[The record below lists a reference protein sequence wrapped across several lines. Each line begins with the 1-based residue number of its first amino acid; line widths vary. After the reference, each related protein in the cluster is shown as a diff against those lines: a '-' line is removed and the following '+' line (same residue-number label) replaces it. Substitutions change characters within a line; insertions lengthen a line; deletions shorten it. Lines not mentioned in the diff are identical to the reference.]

1 MYGLV
6 RSVSKF
12 FKMGMY
18 DYCNLES
25 VDCISTKETEEDSED
40 KIVESDVFVTKD
52 GGLLSV
58 IEVAGTLS
66 IVGTKRF
73 EDQLD
78 QLIDNLSGALSEQG
92 YRLQFVFTRDPE
104 ISDRPLAP
112 SINAIKKTVKTLQL
126 DIEDMIEEREKI
138 LTKKTCYEKCYL
150 IVTTLPSK
158 LPPAT
163 VKQAMKDRLDSVK
176 NLKVGIKPGEF
187 GQSPFIALSA
197 LRETHI
203 GMVNSIKDVLSETLV
218 LKVLDV
224 HAALN
229 AVKQEINPIQTSP
242 DWYPSL
248 IGDKIK
254 PRAVKES
261 GYERDVSHV
270 MHPDIA
276 FQLFSQ
282 EPKVCEEDPS
292 IVQVGQRF
300 MAPLL
305 VDIPPQSPK
314 PFANLFN
321 RIKPNVPYR
330 WSFTLETGH
339 EKTLGK
345 IGTKH
350 TFASFLAFSNGDNK
364 LIKEAAEELM
374 EIGKEE
380 VLVTAYMNICTW
392 GNDLKET
399 RKRKSLINA
408 SMQNWGKMDVIEET
422 GDAVEAWCSS
432 LPAFSAKQISTGF
445 PIPLLEAM
453 VMTPLIRPTSAWDSG
468 SILFRT
474 IDNKLYPMMLGSS
487 LQTTW
492 VDLVFAPP
500 GYGKSF
506 YLSASNMAL
515 ITKPGNRILP
525 RISIIDIGF
534 SSASFVDMIKE
545 ALPSHLKYLAQ
556 SYKLQMTSDYA
567 INVFDTPLA
576 CEYPLSIDR
585 DFLVNFVTLVLTP
598 AGIKDSIP
606 RLTELVG
613 ALIDAMYEAKS
624 SAKDPEP
631 YSPRVDDV
639 VDLALENE
647 GIHVHDETTWYE
659 IVYELYEKGLY
670 LEAGLAQRY
679 AVPTLNDATA
689 VLTADVNIK
698 DTFGNARVGDE
709 DLISFAKGMIISA
722 TKEYPILSGVSVFD
736 IGSARICSMDLS
748 AVAKSGSPQADK
760 KTGIM
765 YMLAR
770 QVMCRDFY
778 IGEDNVNEIPAKY
791 RGFHKKKIDDDSEVP
806 KKLCMDEF
814 HRTKNSPS
822 VRAQSV
828 IDIREGRKY
837 DVHVALLSQM
847 VDDFDDAMVELA
859 TNVYI
864 LSKGIAEDTITKIK
878 KIFNP
883 SSDAIKGLRQY
894 VTGPTKEGSSM
905 LYLGALKGGKG
916 IEQVIRL
923 TLGSVE
929 IWAYS
934 TTKEDVILR
943 KIMTEKIGLNNAL
956 RILAVEFPGGTAKSY
971 IESKSLSE
979 EEEVDESIYETI
991 KNELIDKHRSLI
1003 SI

>member
-1 MYGLV
+1 MYGLI
-6 RSVSKF
+6 RSLSKF

-18 DYCNLES
+18 DYCNIES
-25 VDCISTKETEEDSED
+25 VDCISTKEIEGEESD
-40 KIVESDVFVTKD
+40 KVMASDVFVTKD

-58 IEVAGTLS
+58 IEVMGTLS
-66 IVGTKRF
+66 IVGPKRF
-73 EDQLD
+73 EDQLG
-78 QLIDNLSGALSEQG
+78 QLIDNLSGALSEPG
-92 YRLQFVFTRDPE
+92 YRLQFIFTRDPE
-104 ISDRPLAP
+104 ISSRPLDP
-112 SINAIKKTVKTLQL
+112 SITAVRKTVQNLSL
-126 DIEDMIEEREKI
+126 DFEDMVDERERV

-150 IVTTLPSK
+150 VVTTLPSK

-163 VKQAMKDRLDSVK
+163 IKQATKDRLDSVK

-187 GQSPFIALSA
+187 GQSPFIALGA

-203 GMVNSIKDVLSETLV
+203 GMINSIKDVLSETLV

-224 HAALN
+224 HPALK
-229 AVKQEINPIQTSP
+229 AIKQEINPMQTSTE
-242 DWYPSL
+242 WEPSL
-248 IGDKIK
+248 IGDKIT
-254 PRAVKES
+254 PRTTKENP
-261 GYERDVSHV
+261 YERDVSHV

-282 EPKVCEEDPS
+282 EPRVSESDPS
-292 IVQVGQRF
+292 ILQVGDRF

-305 VDIPPQSPK
+305 VDIPPQNPK
-314 PFANLFN
+314 PFSQLFD

-330 WSFTLETGH
+330 WSLTLETGH

-380 VLVTAYMNICTW
+380 VLVTAYMNVCTW
-392 GNDLKET
+392 GNDLIEA
-399 RKRKSLINA
+399 RKRKSLLGA
-408 SMQNWGKMDVIEET
+408 SMQNWGKLDVIEET
-422 GDAVEAWCSS
+422 GDCVEAWCNS
-432 LPAFSAKQISTGF
+432 LPGFSSKQISTGF
-445 PIPLLEAM
+445 PVPLLEALT
-453 VMTPLIRPTSAWDSG
+453 MTPLIRPTSAWDSG

-487 LQTTW
+487 LQATW

-545 ALPSHLKYLAQ
+545 ALPKHMKHLAQ
-556 SYKLQMTSDYA
+556 SYKIQMTKEFG

-576 CEYPLSIDR
+576 CENPLSIDR
-585 DFLVNFVTLVLTP
+585 DFLVNFLTLVLTP
-598 AGIKDSIP
+598 AGIKDSVP

-613 ALIDAMYEAKS
+613 ALVDAMYEAKS
-624 SAKDPEP
+624 SEKDPEP
-631 YSPRVDDV
+631 YNPMVDDT
-639 VDLALENE
+639 VDDAIENN
-647 GIHVHDETTWYE
+647 GIYIHDETTWWD

-698 DTFGNARVGDE
+698 DTFGGAKVGDE

-722 TKEYPILSGVSVFD
+722 TKEYPILSGPSVFD
-736 IGSARICSMDLS
+736 IGSARIASMDLS

-778 IGEDNVNEIPAKY
+778 IGEDNIDEIPVKY
-791 RGFHKKKIDDDSEVP
+791 RGFHRKKIEEDSEVP

-822 VRAQSV
+822 VRAQAV
-828 IDIREGRKY
+828 IDIREGRKF

-847 VDDFDDAMVELA
+847 VDDFDPAMVELA

-878 KIFNP
+878 KTFNP
-883 SSDAIKGLRQY
+883 SSDAIKGLRKY

-905 LYLGALKGGKG
+905 LYLGALKGGTG
-916 IEQVIRL
+916 IEQVVRL

-943 KIMTEKIGLNNAL
+943 KKMTATVGLNNAL
-956 RILAVEFPGGTAKSY
+956 RILATEFPGGTAKSY
-971 IESKSLSE
+971 IESKSIDDS
-979 EEEVDESIYETI
+979 EEVDESIYEII
-991 KNELIDKHRSLI
+991 KNELINKHRELI